1 MDDLE
6 KGKYIAIVDQDKV
19 TDEVRDIATKY
30 DPLNRSGRG
39 EGFHVDDDGE
49 LHIDDENVME
59 EHRLIEKKIP
69 NDAIKIVRLPTEE
82 GQLVH
87 QYAQN
92 GFRLHEL
99 PAPVEGKV
107 VGLLGRNGTGK
118 STALKILAG
127 LLKPNLGNYDEDVS
141 WDELIQQFRGTEI
154 QNHLEAL
161 KEGEVEAA
169 YKPQQVDRIPE
180 ENAGTVQELLEA
192 NDERNALDELVERLE
207 LDAVADRPLDELSG
221 GELQRVAVAATLCKD
236 ADLYLVDEPSSYLD
250 VGQRLNLARLLRDVA
265 AERQVMVVEHD
276 LATLD
281 LLSDNIHIL
290 YGEPGGFGVVS
301 NPMGVRN
308 GINRFLEGM
317 LPEQNLQ
324 IREASIDF
332 HTRKER
338 QVGEEADILSFPALE
353 KAFDTFSL
361 ATEAGTIHEQEVVGI
376 LGRNALGKTT
386 FAKMLAGA
394 LEPDSGSVPEQVD
407 ISYKP
412 QYIDTDFDGTVRQLL
427 SREADIYAQR
437 FKTRIKNPFDLEPLY
452 ESDVESLSGGELQR
466 VGIALALARDADLY
480 LLDEPSAYL
489 DVDRRVQLAKQ
500 LRTFVEKEETACVVV
515 DHDGGRHQPLPRDDG
530 CDVPPRPGHRTP
542 TREQAGEPEGQG
554 AERGRRVLRRLI
566 RGLEQVGEHAVIPFQ
581 VLDESSDRTGNVFN
595 RP

>member
-1 MDDLE
+1 MAELE
-6 KGKYIAIVDQDKV
+6 KGKYIAVIDQEKV
-19 TDEVRDIATKY
+19 TDEVRDIAVKY

-92 GFRLHEL
+92 SFRLHEL

-127 LLKPNLGNYDEDVS
+127 LLKPNLGHYNEDRS
-141 WDELIQQFRGTEI
+141 WDEIVQQFRGTEI

-161 KEGEVEAA
+161 KEGEVNAA

-180 ENAGTVQELLEA
+180 QNEGTVRDLLEE
-192 NDERNALDELVERLE
+192 NDERGALDDLLERLE
-207 LDAVADRPLDELSG
+207 LEAVKGRELDDLSG
-221 GELQRVAVAATLCKD
+221 GELQRVAVAATLLKD

-250 VGQRLNLARLLRDVA
+250 VGQRLKLARLLRDVA
-265 AERQVMVVEHD
+265 EGRQVLVVEHD

-317 LPEQNLQ
+317 LPEQNLR
-324 IREASIDF
+324 IREESIDF

-338 QVGEEADILSFPALE
+338 QVNEEAEVLSFPALE
-353 KAFDTFSL
+353 KQFDSFSL
-361 ATEAGTIHEQEVVGI
+361 STDTGAIHEQEVVGI

-394 LEPDSGSVPEQVD
+394 LEPDEGEVPEQVS

-412 QYIDTDFDGTVRQLL
+412 QYIDTDFEGTVRQLL
-427 SREADIYAQR
+427 SRETDIYAQR

-452 ESDVESLSGGELQR
+452 ESRVQELSGGELQR
-466 VGIALALARDADLY
+466 VGIALALSRDADVY

-500 LRTFVEKEETACVVV
+500 LRTFVEREETACMVV
-515 DHDGGRHQPLPRDDG
+515 DHDLMLLDYIADRAMVFDGEPGVEGYGNAPTSAQQGVNRFLETMEMTFRRDPDTGRPRANK
-530 CDVPPRPGHRTP
+530 PGSRKD
-542 TREQAGEPEGQG
+542 REQKESGEYY
-554 AERGRRVLRRLI
+554 AE
-566 RGLEQVGEHAVIPFQ
+566 
-581 VLDESSDRTGNVFN
+581 
-595 RP
+595 